1 MHYLVYI
8 RYLWSGATGRLG
20 LLGTLLG
27 SRSSVRTQKFM
38 CAKFYFHECQ
48 VRTWPVK
55 DINKVSSLKPYLIS
69 EPFASIG
76 AVTSPGLL
84 RYNNGHA
91 LGFSLQNLSKSSAT
105 LDGTIEIFAC
115 K

>member
-1 MHYLVYI
+1 
-8 RYLWSGATGRLG
+8 
-20 LLGTLLG
+20 
-27 SRSSVRTQKFM
+27 
-38 CAKFYFHECQ
+38 